1 MVRVLRC
8 FAEGRDGEWEAIC
21 LDLDIA
27 VQGRSFDEV
36 FHSLDDAIRLYLE
49 SVQTLPE
56 HERKHLL
63 ERPAPFSL
71 RLKFLSQAVRAL
83 VRDRG
88 SAYSQHQ
95 YTVPVA
101 I

>member
-27 VQGRSFDEV
+27 VQGQSFDEV
-36 FHSLDDAIRLYLE
+36 FHSLNDAIRLYLE

-56 HERKHLL
+56 HEQKHLL
-63 ERPAPFSL
+63 ERPAPLSL
-71 RLKFLSQAVRAL
+71 RLKFLLQAVRAL